1 MKTHGISLSIRILM
15 LVSALSFYTNDTKAY
30 EKKDSNLDQTIFVGG
45 TELNAKFV
53 QYLIDLTEKMNP
65 QICYVPTASAD
76 NVDNITYWKSICEKL
91 SIEPHILN
99 VWVESMRDTIPF
111 ENTLLGM
118 DAIVV
123 GGGNTL
129 NMIGIW
135 KAQGIDS
142 ILEKA
147 YKKGII
153 LAGGSA
159 GSICW
164 FQEGVSDSRPAKL
177 SIVSG
182 LSFLPYSHCPHYGD
196 SIRRT
201 LFQQKI
207 LKKKIKEGYA
217 CDNLSGIL
225 FKNGKVAEVVS
236 TNELN
241 HSYHISEKQGALKI
255 EKLESK
261 ILLNKDA
268 LQPAEYDK
276 IDINKN
282 LRKCIIHPSNDIIEA
297 FVNFIKKITKDD
309 NLDKI
314 IDNTH
319 IFQVMIYKD
328 ALAAVINKREYDFYC
343 ISLFYKQNNIWI
355 PVGEDIGDTPF
366 QSEISFRERA
376 RMHSNRL
383 DTKYKKAAN

>member
-1 MKTHGISLSIRILM
+1 MKIHGIRLSIRILI
-15 LVSALSFYTNDTKAY
+15 VLSFIFSCANNTRDHGRENP
-30 EKKDSNLDQTIFVGG
+30 SLDQTIFVGG

-53 QYLIDLTEKMNP
+53 QYIIDLTEKLSP
-65 QICYVPTASAD
+65 RICYIPTASAD
-76 NVDNITYWKSICEKL
+76 NIDNITYWKSICEKL
-91 SIEPHILN
+91 SIEPYILN
-99 VWVESMRDTIPF
+99 VWVESTRDTVPF
-111 ENTLLGM
+111 ENTLLEM

-177 SIVSG
+177 STVSG

-196 SIRRT
+196 SLRST

-207 LKKKIKEGYA
+207 LKKEIKEGYA
-217 CDNLSGIL
+217 CDDLSGIL
-225 FKNGKVAEVVS
+225 FKNGKAIEVVS
-236 TNELN
+236 INELN
-241 HSYHISEKQGALKI
+241 HSYHISEKQGALEVK
-255 EKLESK
+255 KLDSK

-268 LQPAEYDK
+268 LQPAEYDE
-276 IDINKN
+276 IDVNEN
-282 LRKCIIHPSNDIIEA
+282 LRKCIIHPSNDIIQA
-297 FVNFIKKITKDD
+297 FASFIKNITKED
-309 NLDKI
+309 NLDKT

-319 IFQVMIYKD
+319 IFKVMIYQD
-328 ALAAVINKREYDFYC
+328 TLAAVINKREYDFYC

-355 PVGEDIGDTPF
+355 PVGEDIGDTSF

-376 RMHSNRL
+376 KMHSNRL
-383 DTKYKKAAN
+383 KVKI